1 MDLIHSPKPGPP
13 GCAPN
18 IILERGSRWTT
29 KASQAFVLE
38 KEEREFVR
46 MTPTPNRSEA
56 GGEVAI
62 QRLCKVQGA
71 RCEAARLRRARSG
84 SLELLDFAVAYA
96 AQLGKNQRRRKKTP
110 TIRTG
115 TPRHSGG
122 GRSWKR
128 RCEPSAAGGHVRRS
142 QRGGKRVAPAAA
154 AGERRLPARAR
165 RVHDEERGHRRVWRQ
180 LVAIIV
186 GGGGHRGRAYR
197 IIIVCT
203 GQARF

>member
-56 GGEVAI
+56 GGEGSYTTP
-62 QRLCKVQGA
+62 LQGA

-96 AQLGKNQRRRKKTP
+96 AQLSKNQRRRKKTP

-142 QRGGKRVAPAAA
+142 QRGGKRAPVPSRIRLGTDSASPKRDLPFP
-154 AGERRLPARAR
+154 RRRP
-165 RVHDEERGHRRVWRQ
+165 RGLTPRSFYSFTKS
-180 LVAIIV
+180 L
-186 GGGGHRGRAYR
+186 
-197 IIIVCT
+197 C
-203 GQARF
+203 FCFF